1 MNADDVKWDAQGLAP
16 AIVQDASTGE
26 VLMLAWMNRESLA
39 RTLQTRKATFFSR
52 SRNALW
58 VKGETSGNTQTVRA
72 VALDLLG
79 EERAREIWAAAHE
92 RHPGL
97 PAVPLE
103 LPARLAA

>member
-1 MNADDVKWDAQGLAP
+1 MTPEARAERTANLLIARLEA
-16 AIVQDASTGE
+16 
-26 VLMLAWMNRESLA
+26 LA
-39 RTLQTRKATFFSR
+39 RTASRLPHADTERLVELATV
-52 SRNALW
+52 A
-58 VKGETSGNTQTVRA
+58 TIRA

>member
-26 VLMLAWMNRESLA
+26 VLMLAWMNRESLG

-58 VKGETSGNTQTVRA
+58 VKGETSGNTRRSCRTGRS
-72 VALDLLG
+72 
-79 EERAREIWAAAHE
+79 ARRSSTRRSAGS
-92 RHPGL
+92 RT
-97 PAVPLE
+97 
-103 LPARLAA
+103 R